1 MNTPIFHQTISMTLK
16 SLNSLDLDFR
26 RKGLESLE
34 LREAIEAVTIWEA
47 MVLAGRHD
55 HLRERE
61 AAFKTTKILKKSL
74 TGKLDIIRWNQ
85 LCLLVD
91 IVVSIRKADDCRF

>member
-34 LREAIEAVTIWEA
+34 LREAIEAVTNMGGYGFSRA
-47 MVLAGRHD
+47 
-55 HLRERE
+55 LRS
-61 AAFKTTKILKKSL
+61 FT
-74 TGKLDIIRWNQ
+74 
-85 LCLLVD
+85 
-91 IVVSIRKADDCRF
+91 